1 MSSPLFSVGV
11 ENKKVFG
18 CNTDVSGGS
27 AVILFTRADP
37 LDDLQKPK
45 PVKEED
51 YKGLVELVD
60 KIESAQSQLD
70 ELNRLNILTMR
81 NVGFISGV
89 VI

>member
-1 MSSPLFSVGV
+1 M
-11 ENKKVFG
+11 E
-18 CNTDVSGGS
+18 
-27 AVILFTRADP
+27 
-37 LDDLQKPK
+37 DLQKLK

-81 NVGFISGV
+81 DVGFISGV

>member
-11 ENKKVFG
+11 ENNKFFG
-18 CNTDVSGGS
+18 CNTDVSDCS

-37 LDDLQKPK
+37 FEDLQKLK

-81 NVGFISGV
+81 DVGFINGV